1 MGAFYGRKIL
11 SGEVNPKTCESWKL
25 EDVPSF
31 WLIKTEAWIN
41 KNNSNKNLYNEGLTV
56 D

>member
-11 SGEVNPKTCESWKL
+11 SGEFNPKTGENWKL

-31 WLIKTEAWIN
+31 WRKKTESWLDQN
-41 KNNSNKNLYNEGLTV
+41 
-56 D
+56 